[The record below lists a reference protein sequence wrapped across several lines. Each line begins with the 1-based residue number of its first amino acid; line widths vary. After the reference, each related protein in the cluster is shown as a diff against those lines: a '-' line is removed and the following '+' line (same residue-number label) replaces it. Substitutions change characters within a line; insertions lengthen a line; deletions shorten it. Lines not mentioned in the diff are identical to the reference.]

1 VALNRD
7 NQRRSDGQILTM
19 ELEAQLARGGRMVLP
34 AASEMVVVERSI
46 DGRLSQRRAQG
57 RFSFVPLR

>member
-1 VALNRD
+1 
-7 NQRRSDGQILTM
+7 M